1 MLRPS
6 SSSEKDTPPLQD
18 IQFEKN
24 KKKNQ
29 EQIDIFYNTG
39 RRIHKVTSE
48 TLHLKKFRNK
58 PREGDT
64 PQWNHCVKYGNNSDR
79 CGQPWRIEMLRG
91 IKSNRHIMS
100 HNDPNIEPGYKGI
113 MDLDLTDIPHK
124 FRKQA
129 IDQHHKDIHEYKEE
143 QAKRP
148 ERSRYE
154 YTVERSEHI
163 HHIDAIA
170 ADKRRRDAAEAQRL
184 RDERFTIGRRKFI
197 TQQTSLMDDDISL
210 SDNHNK

>member
-6 SSSEKDTPPLQD
+6 SSPEKGTTLQD

-24 KKKNQ
+24 KNKNQ
-29 EQIDIFYNTG
+29 KQIDIFYNTG
-39 RRIHKVTSE
+39 RRIYKVTSD
-48 TLHLKKFRNK
+48 TIHLKEFRNN
-58 PREGDT
+58 PIERET
-64 PQWNHCVKYGNNSDR
+64 PQWNPCVKYGNNSDR
-79 CGQPWRIEMLRG
+79 CGQPWRIEMSRW

-154 YTVERSEHI
+154 YTVERSERI
-163 HHIDAIA
+163 HHADAIA
-170 ADKRRRDAAEAQRL
+170 ADKRKRDALEAQRL
-184 RDERFTIGRRKFI
+184 RDEHFAKGRRKFI
-197 TQQTSLMDDDISL
+197 AQKTCIIDDVSL
-210 SDNHNK
+210 SEKHNK

>member
-1 MLRPS
+1 MLQPS
-6 SSSEKDTPPLQD
+6 SSPEKVAPAQD
-18 IQFEKN
+18 IQFEEN

-29 EQIDIFYNTG
+29 IQLDIFYNTG
-39 RRIHKVTSE
+39 RRIYKVTRE
-48 TLHLKKFRNK
+48 TIHMKKFRNSHAVSDI
-58 PREGDT
+58 PE
-64 PQWNHCVKYGNNSDR
+64 WNHSVKCGNNIDR
-79 CGQPWRIEMLRG
+79 CGQPWKIEMSRL
-91 IKSNRHIMS
+91 IKPNRHIMS
-100 HNDPNIEPGYKGI
+100 CNASDIEPGYKGI

-129 IDQHHKDIHEYKEE
+129 IDQHHNDIHEYKQE

-197 TQQTSLMDDDISL
+197 IQQTNLMDDDISL

>member
-6 SSSEKDTPPLQD
+6 SSPEKIATPQE
-18 IQFEKN
+18 IQFEEN
-24 KKKNQ
+24 KRKNQ
-29 EQIDIFYNTG
+29 IQLDIFYNTG
-39 RRIHKVTSE
+39 RRIHKVTRE
-48 TLHLKKFRNK
+48 TIHMKMFRNSH
-58 PREGDT
+58 RESDI
-64 PQWNHCVKYGNNSDR
+64 PEWNHSVKCGNNSDR
-79 CGQPWRIEMLRG
+79 CGQPWRIELSRR
-91 IKSNRHIMS
+91 IKPNRHIMS
-100 HNDPNIEPGYKGI
+100 RSASDIEPGYKGI

-129 IDQHHKDIHEYKEE
+129 IDQHHNDIHEYKQE

-163 HHIDAIA
+163 HHLDAIA

-197 TQQTSLMDDDISL
+197 TQKTCIMDDVSL
-210 SDNHNK
+210 SDNHHK

>member
-6 SSSEKDTPPLQD
+6 SSPEKVATPQD
-18 IQFEKN
+18 IHFEEN

-29 EQIDIFYNTG
+29 NQLDIFYNTG
-39 RRIHKVTSE
+39 RRIYKVTRE
-48 TLHLKKFRNK
+48 TIHMKKFRNSHAVSDI
-58 PREGDT
+58 PE
-64 PQWNHCVKYGNNSDR
+64 WNHSVKYENNGDR
-79 CGQPWRIEMLRG
+79 YGQPWRIELSRR
-91 IKSNRHIMS
+91 IKPNRHIMS
-100 HNDPNIEPGYKGI
+100 RNESDIEPGYKGI

-129 IDQHHKDIHEYKEE
+129 ISQHHKDIHEYKEE

-154 YTVERSEHI
+154 YTIERTERI

-170 ADKRRRDAAEAQRL
+170 ADKRRCDAAEAQRL